1 MLVYSV
7 GMRRALVLVA
17 ALALLLTGCAAAPT
31 VPIGVS
37 FFQYRSDLAV
47 RHSQIEVHNR
57 STVEI
62 TITKATFSSAWFS
75 KTVSSAS
82 APSQVP
88 AGSTI
93 DFPVALPKGLCSS
106 TTPKPVVTLHYT
118 TADGTKGATTVTPTL
133 PFHTISSLHAEDCSL
148 DEFQKVATITPASAL
163 RFQQVGD
170 KQDALLDF
178 TVTPTGAPGS
188 VEILSTQNTT
198 LLSQTEGELRTID
211 QTFTA
216 ASPPTVITLDFV
228 PSRCEAHVIA
238 EDKVGTVIPFRV
250 NAGPYTNAVFT
261 ISAPPAV
268 KNQLL
273 DWVGDYCQLTR

>member
-1 MLVYSV
+1 MKP
-7 GMRRALVLVA
+7 VLAVLA
-17 ALALLLTGCAAAPT
+17 VFSIAALLLTGCAATPA
-31 VPIGVS
+31 VPLSVS

-57 STVEI
+57 SKVAITV
-62 TITKATFSSAWFS
+62 TSATFSSAWFT

-93 DFPVALPKGLCSS
+93 DFPVALPKGVCSS
-106 TTPKPVVTLHYT
+106 TTPKPVVTVHYT
-118 TADGTKGATTVTPTL
+118 TADGTKGATTLTPTL
-133 PFHTISSLHAEDCSL
+133 PYHTISSLHAEDCSL
-148 DEFQKVATITPASAL
+148 AEFQKVATITAAGAL
-163 RFQQVGD
+163 RFEPVGD
-170 KQDALLDF
+170 KQNALIDF
-178 TVTPTGAPGS
+178 TITPTGAPGS

-211 QTFTA
+211 ETFTA
-216 ASPPTVITLDFV
+216 ASSPTVLTLDVV

-250 NAGPYTNAVFT
+250 NAGPYKDAVFT
-261 ISAPPAV
+261 IAV
-268 KNQLL
+268 PQSMKNQLL
-273 DWVGDYCQLTR
+273 DYVGDYCQLTR